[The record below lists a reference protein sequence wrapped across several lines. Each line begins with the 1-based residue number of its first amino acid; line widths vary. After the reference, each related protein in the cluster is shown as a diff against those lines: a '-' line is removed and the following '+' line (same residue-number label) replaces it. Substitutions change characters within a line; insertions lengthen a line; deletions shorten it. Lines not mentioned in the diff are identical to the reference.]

1 MGLVGATCPNCGAS
15 TYLSVPAGR
24 RFVGTE
30 RGASEREGLETEES
44 TCDRCET
51 TFPFVHGPA

>member
-1 MGLVGATCPNCGAS
+1 MGLVGATCPNCRAS
-15 TYLSVPAGR
+15 TYLSVPEGR

-30 RGASEREGLETEES
+30 RGASEREGLVEEET
-44 TCDRCET
+44 TCDSCGA